1 MFLGSTTNTIDAK
14 GRVSV
19 PAPFRDVVSD
29 EAIYVWPS
37 VHGGFLEGGGKALM
51 EALQREIFDRVAEGS
66 LSPEAAEA
74 QQMALLGGARRLP
87 YDKTGRMVLPE
98 EFRNH
103 ADLGINATF
112 VGLGNRFEI
121 WEPGAH
127 EDRMRAAREVSK
139 TTRLLGAPRFGGS
152 AV

>member
-1 MFLGSTTNTIDAK
+1 MFLGSTTSTIDAK
-14 GRVSV
+14 GRTSV
-19 PAPFRDVVSD
+19 PAPFRSVVD
-29 EAIYVWPS
+29 EDAVYVWPS
-37 VHGGFLEGGGKALM
+37 VHGGFLEGGGRALM
-51 EALQREIFDRVAEGS
+51 EQMQREIFERVAEGS

-74 QQMALLGGARRLP
+74 QQMAVLGAARRLSF
-87 YDKTGRMVLPE
+87 DKTGRTVLPE

-127 EDRMRAAREVSK
+127 EDRMRAAREKAK
-139 TTRLLGAPRFGGS
+139 TTRLLGAPRFS
-152 AV
+152 

>member
-1 MFLGSTTNTIDAK
+1 MFLGSSTNTIDAK

-19 PAPFRDVVSD
+19 PAPFRDVVD
-29 EAIYVWPS
+29 EDAVYVWPS
-37 VHGGFLEGGGKALM
+37 VHGGFLEGGDKALM
-51 EALQREIFDRVAEGS
+51 AALQREIFERVAEGS

-74 QQMALLGGARRLP
+74 QQMALLGGARRLS
-87 YDKTGRMVLPE
+87 YDKTGRMSLPE
-98 EFRNH
+98 DFRNH

-127 EDRMRAAREVSK
+127 DDRMKAARDAAK
-139 TTRLLGAPRFGGS
+139 TTRLLGAPRF
-152 AV
+152 

>member
-1 MFLGSTTNTIDAK
+1 MFLGSSTNTIDAK

-19 PAPFRDVVSD
+19 PAPFRDVVD
-29 EAIYVWPS
+29 EDAVYVWPS

-51 EALQREIFDRVAEGS
+51 QAIQSEIFERVAEGS

-74 QQMALLGGARRLP
+74 QQMAVLGAARRLP

-98 EFRNH
+98 DMRNH

-127 EDRMRAAREVSK
+127 DDRMAQARKAAK
-139 TTRLLGAPRFGGS
+139 TTRLLGAPRF
-152 AV
+152 